1 MAIRFQPLVTEQ
13 AASSQM
19 FRIMLLVL
27 ILAVAAMPVQAT
39 KYAGEFLRIG
49 AGARSLGMGGAVTA
63 STNNA
68 DAVYWNPA
76 GITQVEAAEISLMH
90 AEQFSDLAD
99 YDYGAYVLNLDDT
112 GTPGAL
118 GISVIRFAVSDILI
132 TKDAYEDV
140 NGNHQYDHGIDIVK
154 PEEFYT
160 DSDTETALFISYG
173 RDVKENLSLGGSL
186 KLIRQDLA
194 GNGSFGIGADLGM
207 LYRMS
212 KAFTLGARFADVT
225 TTQLF
230 WDGGTRETIKPS
242 LYVGGAYRFD
252 LEGLHLDLV
261 TTADLALTF
270 EGRDKTSSF
279 ATGSMGGDPA
289 FGCEAWFHTMFAA
302 RVGWQESG
310 VTGGAGFRLGGL
322 GVDYAFVPHDDLGSS
337 HRVSASYLF

>member
-1 MAIRFQPLVTEQ
+1 METR
-13 AASSQM
+13 SQCL
-19 FRIMLLVL
+19 F
-27 ILAVAAMPVQAT
+27 AQPVQTDRWVRYLIIILVCLTLTIPARAT

-63 STNNA
+63 AVGNA

-76 GITQVEAAEISLMH
+76 GMTQVKAAEISLMH

-99 YDYGAYVLNLDDT
+99 YDYAGYVLSLDGT

-118 GISVIRFAVSDILI
+118 GISLVRFSVSDILI

-140 NGNHQYDHGIDIVK
+140 NGNHEYDHGVDIIK
-154 PEEFYT
+154 PEEFYY
-160 DSDTETALFISYG
+160 DNDTETALFISYA
-173 RDVKENLSLGGSL
+173 RNVKDNLSLGGSL

-194 GNGSFGIGADLGM
+194 GNGSFGIGTDLG
-207 LYRMS
+207 LQYRLS
-212 KAFTLGARFADVT
+212 EAFTFGARFADVT

-230 WDGGTRETIKPS
+230 WDGGSRETINPS
-242 LYVGGAYRFD
+242 LYLGSAYNFT
-252 LEGLHLDLV
+252 LTGLHLDLV

-270 EGRDKTSSF
+270 EGRDKASSF

-289 FGCEAWFHTMFAA
+289 VGCEAWFHDLFAA